1 MLSQVLVGFL
11 RLVQR
16 HLKIKG
22 YVPRQINLRDCC
34 YTLKFNCRYNVKK
47 TSVCNADIA
56 IFQ

>member
-34 YTLKFNCRYNVKK
+34 YTLKFNCGYNVKEDF
-47 TSVCNADIA
+47 SL
-56 IFQ
+56 